1 VASIGVSPVTDD
13 NGRTRVDAR
22 TSYALPQQQSGET
35 HQREGDTTGPGGDM
49 INGGHSAV
57 WLRLEADIQGVKEEV
72 ARLKQNPQF
81 IR

>member
-1 VASIGVSPVTDD
+1 
-13 NGRTRVDAR
+13 
-22 TSYALPQQQSGET
+22 
-35 HQREGDTTGPGGDM
+35 M